1 MKGLSLLLVPAL
13 LVGLAAPVEAT
24 PKPRPKPVERVTGP
38 VGPAG
43 PAGERGPAGRDGRD
57 GQPGAAGAQG
67 PKGEKGDIG
76 LTGPA
81 GPVGPAGPRGADGA
95 PGVAGRDGTNGTGLP
110 SGAIVLIGGECPTGM
125 TVQGSAY
132 QWRVYNG
139 NPFTGVGSEVWVSA
153 CRVE

>member
-1 MKGLSLLLVPAL
+1 MKRVALLLVPAL
-13 LVGLAAPVEAT
+13 LVGLAAPAEAKS
-24 PKPRPKPVERVTGP
+24 KPHPVDRVTV

-57 GQPGAAGAQG
+57 GQPGTAGAQG

-139 NPFTGVGSEVWVSA
+139 NPFTGVGSELWVSA
-153 CRVE
+153 CRVD